1 MFGDKV
7 QYMRVTGVLSHCAIY
22 HGAKIKRKCEGLS
35 LEICGNLIR
44 KRKSGMGQS
53 PQINLI
59 KCSKTQMNIL
69 GTKRSEIETRTMRCI
84 LSVYSHPYCIPMYIL

>member
-44 KRKSGMGQS
+44 KGSLEWDKVHR
-53 PQINLI
+53 
-59 KCSKTQMNIL
+59 
-69 GTKRSEIETRTMRCI
+69 
-84 LSVYSHPYCIPMYIL
+84 